1 MATAPAPQPAS
12 PHRNRR
18 VALMALAGALCMLG
32 LGFAAVPLY
41 RIFCQV
47 TGFQGTTQKAT
58 EAEAAAIKVSPVT
71 ISVRFDANVD
81 PDLPWQFAPAQITQ
95 TVHLGARTL
104 AVYTAKNL
112 SNRPITGRASFNVS
126 PDDAGKFF
134 NKIQCFC
141 FTEQTL
147 QPGQEVRM
155 PVTYYVDPSI
165 LDDADGKDIKQITL
179 SYVFHEDKSARPATP
194 DKSAGLPATP
204 DRSAGLPA
212 TPEKPAG

>member
-1 MATAPAPQPAS
+1 MATAPVVSNPN
-12 PHRNRR
+12 RNRR
-18 VALMALAGALCMLG
+18 VALLALAGALAMLA

-41 RIFCQV
+41 RLFCQV

-58 EAEAAAIKVSPVT
+58 EAEAAGIKVSAQT

-81 PDLPWQFAPAQITQ
+81 SGLPWAFAPAQVTQ

-126 PDDAGKFF
+126 PDNAGKFF
-134 NKIQCFC
+134 NKIECFC

-165 LDDADGKDIKQITL
+165 LDDPEARDIKQITL
-179 SYVFHEDKSARPATP
+179 SYVFHEDKAARPATP
-194 DKSAGLPATP
+194 DK
-204 DRSAGLPA
+204 
-212 TPEKPAG
+212 PAG

>member
-1 MATAPAPQPAS
+1 MASAPPQLK
-12 PHRNRR
+12 HRNRR
-18 VALMALAGALCMLG
+18 VGAFALAGALAMLG
-32 LGFAAVPLY
+32 LGYASVPLY
-41 RIFCQV
+41 RLFCQV
-47 TGFQGTTQKAT
+47 TGFQGTTQRAT
-58 EAEAAAIKVSPVT
+58 AEQAAGIKVSPATV
-71 ISVRFDANVD
+71 SVRFDGNVD
-81 PDLPWQFAPAQITQ
+81 RDMPWAFAPAQITQ

-155 PVTYYVDPSI
+155 PVTYYVDPAM
-165 LDDADGKDIKQITL
+165 LDDEDARDIKQITL
-179 SYVFHEDKSARPATP
+179 SYVFHEDKAARPATP
-194 DKSAGLPATP
+194 DNSLSRPATP
-204 DRSAGLPA
+204 D
-212 TPEKPAG
+212 KPAG

>member
-1 MATAPAPQPAS
+1 MATAHAPQLKN
-12 PHRNRR
+12 RNRR
-18 VALMALAGALCMLG
+18 VGLIALLGALAMLG

-41 RIFCQV
+41 RLFCQV
-47 TGFQGTTQKAT
+47 TGFQGTTQRAT
-58 EAEAAAIKVSPVT
+58 EQEAAGIKVSPVT
-71 ISVRFDANVD
+71 ISVRFDGNVD
-81 PDLPWQFAPAQITQ
+81 RDLPWDFKPAQVTQ

-112 SNRPITGRASFNVS
+112 SDRPITGRASFNVS

-155 PVTYYVDPSI
+155 PVTYYVDPAI
-165 LDDADGKDIKQITL
+165 LQDEDGKNIKQITL
-179 SYVFHEDKSARPATP
+179 SYVFHEDRSAIPATP
-194 DKSAGLPATP
+194 SKGL
-204 DRSAGLPA
+204 DRADNA
-212 TPEKPAG
+212 R